1 MRLFRISFLLAIVCC
16 AFVLA
21 TNCSRIPI
29 TPDEP
34 EQPPLPPIV
43 EKKPPLKMQSQY
55 FNTFPWDEL
64 DKPEKA
70 GNVQDAYTYVM
81 KDGETLETVAKE
93 QMGDAG
99 LAPGLATYNG
109 VSPTLKATDDE
120 KLVIPYP
127 IIGMKCEILIKP
139 KGADEVDPPKNF
151 ESELKEG
158 DQFRFRFESNVSGY
172 CYIFRETARS
182 TSMLFPLTEKK
193 ANTGRGRRR
202 AGASSPPER
211 KSAEVKA
218 HEPFEIPETEKKFIK
233 YKPEMSG
240 DRFWVF
246 LSIRK
251 ITLLEELKE
260 KKEIFKQDLED
271 VMQDVKQGEIFRE
284 PPIRLLRVA
293 RPFET
298 LGFRM
303 NMSTGSD

>member
-1 MRLFRISFLLAIVCC
+1 MKLSHISFLLVILGC

-21 TNCSRIPI
+21 TSCSRIPI
-29 TPDEP
+29 TPDDP

-43 EKKPPLKMQSQY
+43 EKKPPLKMKSQY

-64 DKPEKA
+64 DKPEKD
-70 GNVQDAYTYVM
+70 GNDKDTYIYVM
-81 KDGETLETVAKE
+81 KDGETLENVAKE
-93 QMGDAG
+93 QMGDPG

-109 VSPTLKATDDE
+109 VSPTLEATGDE

-127 IIGMKCEILIKP
+127 IIGVKCEILIKP

-158 DQFRFRFESNVSGY
+158 DQFRFRFESNIAGY

-182 TSMLFPLTEKK
+182 TSMLFPLIEKES
-193 ANTGRGRRR
+193 NSGQRGRRSR
-202 AGASSPPER
+202 ATTPPER
-211 KSAEVKA
+211 KSAKVKV
-218 HEPFEIPETEKKFIK
+218 HEPFEYPETEGKFIK
-233 YKPEMSG
+233 YEPKMSG

-251 ITLLEELKE
+251 ITLLEDLKE

-271 VMQDVKQGEIFRE
+271 VMQDVKQGEIFSE

-298 LGFRM
+298 LGFIM
-303 NMSTGSD
+303 NMNTNAD